1 VLDKVWTYG
10 LLEKLPINLPQVV
23 IIGGAS
29 NATIVTA
36 DIEICGSVMH
46 IIDAVLLPTAI

>member
-1 VLDKVWTYG
+1 
-10 LLEKLPINLPQVV
+10 V

-36 DIEICGSVMH
+36 DIQICGAVMH
-46 IIDAVLLPTAI
+46 IIDAVLLPTAIYFPLQPSTQV

>member
-1 VLDKVWTYG
+1 
-10 LLEKLPINLPQVV
+10 V

-36 DIEICGSVMH
+36 DIQICGGAVMH